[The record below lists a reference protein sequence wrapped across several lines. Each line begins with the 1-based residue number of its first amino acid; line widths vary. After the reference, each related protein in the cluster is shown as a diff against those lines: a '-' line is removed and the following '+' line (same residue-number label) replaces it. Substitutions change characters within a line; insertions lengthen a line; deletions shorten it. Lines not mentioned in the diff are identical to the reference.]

1 MYAYQNK
8 ERFNNLLEIKRIRR
22 RLETG
27 KEVKRLFLKYFTRE
41 LLNTGKL
48 VKFEPPADYL
58 AYYLDWQNK
67 LSDDPDDREEW
78 KEEITTNYSEY
89 YPPIDSVYIKLG
101 KRLYDAMKKLPNI
114 KVVGLL
120 GGSVENFKYGIQ
132 QVEKFR
138 RFGKEIFEL
147 IERLWPSELKKKGY
161 KKLDGRGIEFG
172 DFKKFLAKYTKREPL
187 ATIENLEQSLSS
199 NEFGKYKERWFTDQE
214 LKYLF
219 LGNLARNSVFT
230 IVPMVN
236 SIMETGNT
244 PEFTK
249 KKSRLSKL
257 SEDDY
262 NAYIASRDILIRDIT
277 NLNLTEEELK
287 NAKKELAEVERHL
300 SRYN

>member
-8 ERFNNLLEIKRIRR
+8 ERFDNLLEIKRIRR

-48 VKFEPPADYL
+48 VVFKPPSDYL

-67 LSDDPDDREEW
+67 LSDNPDNQEEW
-78 KEEITTNYSEY
+78 KEEITNNYSEY
-89 YPPIDSVYIKLG
+89 YPPMDSVYIKLG
-101 KRLYDAMKKLPNI
+101 KRLYDAMKKLPKDKII
-114 KVVGLL
+114 KLF
-120 GGSVENFKYGIQ
+120 GGSVEKFKYGIQ

-147 IERLWPSELKKKGY
+147 IERLWPAELKKKGY
-161 KKLDGRGIEFG
+161 KKLDGGGIEFG
-172 DFKKFLAKYTKREPL
+172 DFKKFLANYTKRQPR
-187 ATIENLEQSLSS
+187 ATIQNLEQSLSK
-199 NEFGKYKERWFTDQE
+199 NEFGKYKKRWFTEQE
-214 LKYLF
+214 INNIF
-219 LGNLARNSVFT
+219 LSNIVIKSVFT

-236 SIMETGNT
+236 AIMEKGNT
-244 PEFTK
+244 PEFSK

-257 SEDDY
+257 NKEDYDNQSTTLKEY
-262 NAYIASRDILIRDIT
+262 KEL
-277 NLNLTEEELK
+277 LK
-287 NAKKELAEVERHL
+287 NSFLSQEEYDNIKKEIKDIERYL

>member
-8 ERFNNLLEIKRIRR
+8 ERFDNLLEIKRIRR

-48 VKFEPPADYL
+48 VKFEPPKDYL

-67 LSDDPDDREEW
+67 LSNDPDDREEW
-78 KEEITTNYSEY
+78 KEEITNNYSEY
-89 YPPIDSVYIKLG
+89 YPPMDSVYIKLG
-101 KRLYDAMKKLPNI
+101 KRLYDAMKKLPKDKII
-114 KVVGLL
+114 KLF
-120 GGSVENFKYGIQ
+120 GGSVEKFKYGIQ

-147 IERLWPSELKKKGY
+147 IERLWPAELKKKGY

-172 DFKKFLAKYTKREPL
+172 DFKKFLANYTKRLPR
-187 ATIENLEQSLSS
+187 ATIQNLEQSLSK
-199 NEFGKYKERWFTDQE
+199 NEFGKYKKRWFTEQE
-214 LKYLF
+214 INDIF
-219 LGNLARNSVFT
+219 LSNIAIKIVFT

-236 SIMETGNT
+236 AIIEKGNT
-244 PEFTK
+244 PEFSK
-249 KKSRLSKL
+249 KKSRISKL

-277 NLNLTEEELK
+277 NPDLTEEELK
-287 NAKKELAEVERHL
+287 DAKKELAEVERHL
-300 SRYN
+300 RRYN